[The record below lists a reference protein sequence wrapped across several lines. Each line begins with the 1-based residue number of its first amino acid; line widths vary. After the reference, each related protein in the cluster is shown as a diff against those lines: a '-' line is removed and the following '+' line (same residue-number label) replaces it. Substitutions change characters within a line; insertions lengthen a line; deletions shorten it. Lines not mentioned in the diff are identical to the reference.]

1 MTAYAINKVC
11 FLSERDEG
19 LREQLRTDPETALSN
34 FKLDP
39 EERRALLAGDVA
51 SLFLKGGHPFL
62 LQHLAQHRL
71 FGLNREVYRERI
83 ISLNARATP

>member
-11 FLSERDEG
+11 YLSERDERV
-19 LREQLRTDPETALSN
+19 REQLRSDPEAALAH

-39 EERRALLAGDVA
+39 DERQALLAGDVA
-51 SLFLKGGHPFL
+51 TLFLKGGHPFL

-71 FGLNREVYRERI
+71 FGLDRELYRERI
-83 ISLNARATP
+83 LSLNARETR